1 MSQSPLEEAHS
12 LVEQIQGHRQR
23 KRSLDRSMGQVAQ
36 DSNRRFELLEAAIR
50 EQATV
55 GRASAEAQVKALEA
69 MTKKSSVVDVKGVG
83 KPETLKGSHED
94 ARKVWKTWSYKF
106 ESWFSSQFPARGQE
120 CLDWARNRGDETIL
134 ESAIT
139 TYANT
144 CPEVVD
150 VDRQLH
156 VAISLTAEMPYTVV
170 FNARKRCGLDAW
182 RRLCHVYEPHN
193 ARSNMRLLR
202 RTTPCHSSAAQG
214 CHRQVGS
221 RLGRICSER
230 KSRLG

>member
-1 MSQSPLEEAHS
+1 MSQSPAGGSPQSGGANPGPQTAEAIFG
-12 LVEQIQGHRQR
+12 QILQQMQTG
-23 KRSLDRSMGQVAQ
+23 MGQMAQ

-106 ESWFSSQFPARGQE
+106 ESWFSSQFPAKGQE
-120 CLDWARNRGDETIL
+120 CLDWARNKGDETIL

-139 TYANT
+139 TYAST

-150 VDRQLH
+150 VGRQLH
-156 VAISLTAEMPYTVV
+156 VALISLTAEMPYTVV

-202 RTTPCHSSAAQG
+202 RILVQPRATLEQLRAA
-214 CHRQVGS
+214 
-221 RLGRICSER
+221 IDKWEAD
-230 KSRLG
+230 